1 MTQKN
6 EKQIGKILPETPINK
21 LLKKHPESVDVLMSY
36 GLNCV
41 NCSFSSFDTL
51 KNGLKIHGLDHE
63 IEMILRDLNR
73 VISGKAS

>member
-1 MTQKN
+1 M
-6 EKQIGKILPETPINK
+6 GKITAKTPIK
-21 LLKKHPESVDVLMSY
+21 RLLKDHPESVDVLMSY

-73 VISGKAS
+73 VISKKESS